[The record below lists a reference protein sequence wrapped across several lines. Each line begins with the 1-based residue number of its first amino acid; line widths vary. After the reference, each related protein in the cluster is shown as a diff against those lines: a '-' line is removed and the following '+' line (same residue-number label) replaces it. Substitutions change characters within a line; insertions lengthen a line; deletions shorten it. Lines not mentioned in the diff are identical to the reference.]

1 MSKYFLY
8 THGGSFNHGCE
19 AIVRGT
25 IEIFKNDN
33 RKKVLFSKN
42 VRSERLYGVDE
53 IIEVIPHTSYR
64 DLNSKTR
71 YIASALFKANLRGL
85 STRMANAPLINQ
97 VDKGD
102 IGFSIGGD
110 MYCYNNYDWILPL
123 NDHLIRK
130 GASLV
135 LWGCSIEPNALNK
148 KLIEHL
154 MLYKMIFPRE
164 RLTEKALQAS
174 GLSNVCY
181 MPDPAFLM
189 KSQPIHDYDY
199 FFEKADV
206 IGINFSSLVNFMLKG
221 NSTENAVKALIE
233 YIICETKYSV
243 ALIPHVNS
251 EANNINERDY
261 DYMREKFYTRYLSND
276 RVCIISKEHNS
287 PQLKYLI
294 SKCKAFVG
302 SRTHA
307 TIAAYSQG
315 IPTIVIGYSIKSRG
329 IYFDLFDDNDDYI
342 YSSDNNSSSLV
353 LIEKFCQMIKNAQ
366 NIKAMLHKRVK
377 GYKPYYDNAMEE
389 IRLLDARNN

>member
-1 MSKYFLY
+1 
-8 THGGSFNHGCE
+8 
-19 AIVRGT
+19 
-25 IEIFKNDN
+25 
-33 RKKVLFSKN
+33 
-42 VRSERLYGVDE
+42 
-53 IIEVIPHTSYR
+53 
-64 DLNSKTR
+64 
-71 YIASALFKANLRGL
+71 
-85 STRMANAPLINQ
+85 
-97 VDKGD
+97 
-102 IGFSIGGD
+102 
-110 MYCYNNYDWILPL
+110 
-123 NDHLIRK
+123 
-130 GASLV
+130 
-135 LWGCSIEPNALNK
+135 
-148 KLIEHL
+148 
-154 MLYKMIFPRE
+154 
-164 RLTEKALQAS
+164 
-174 GLSNVCY
+174 
-181 MPDPAFLM
+181 
-189 KSQPIHDYDY
+189 
-199 FFEKADV
+199 
-206 IGINFSSLVNFMLKG
+206 
-221 NSTENAVKALIE
+221 
-233 YIICETKYSV
+233 
-243 ALIPHVNS
+243 VNS